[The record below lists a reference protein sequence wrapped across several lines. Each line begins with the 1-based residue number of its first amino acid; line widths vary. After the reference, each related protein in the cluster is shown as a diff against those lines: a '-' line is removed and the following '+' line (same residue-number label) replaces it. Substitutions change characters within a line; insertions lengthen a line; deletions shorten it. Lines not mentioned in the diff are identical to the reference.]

1 IRQHGVE
8 LLTDLTPYVELKNGQ
23 TELTARAVETNRPGY
38 YTATLN
44 VPKSG
49 DWAATIQTSFGKSR
63 LKLMPIAALDPGSR
77 RMVSFTAQQR
87 GERLFV
93 AKGCMSCHEHAQV
106 PESGEYKVGPVLTKR
121 RFEQGY
127 LRRFLADPSI
137 KPPTVDARMPNLG
150 LSEADIASL
159 VAFLNGD
166 PDMRAASGGF

>member
-1 IRQHGVE
+1 PYNLTFSIRQHGVE
-8 LLTDLTPYVELKNGQ
+8 LFTDLTPYVELKNGQ

-77 RMVSFTAQQR
+77 RMESFTAQQR

-93 AKGCMSCHEHAQV
+93 AKGCMSCH
-106 PESGEYKVGPVLTKR
+106 
-121 RFEQGY
+121 
-127 LRRFLADPSI
+127 
-137 KPPTVDARMPNLG
+137 
-150 LSEADIASL
+150 
-159 VAFLNGD
+159 
-166 PDMRAASGGF
+166 